1 MGFVTFY
8 ENADYNTNTAG
19 YERTYEIQIED
30 PLEIVLLNS
39 IINPV
44 PVRSIKNT
52 TSYFITLYYKRN
64 DLDAFG
70 NYIYIDK
77 SSDIPNVTTENLFSP
92 GFNGIVLQKE
102 LPDTN
107 NEFNTYITNNE
118 SKRKPYDK
126 VNVVIMTTEFTDNAE
141 NVPTVDKYERVAVE
155 TIPSSKSSIIYQQ
168 LQEQNEIKEKE
179 CKENQENRT
188 LLINLLKQQ
197 HDYCKYY
204 TKQSVVKNTEY
215 EIEKGRLEKRIQALE
230 KTNKALREQGSNTNT
245 TNNKDSTYLYLYFV
259 FIIDLFMLFY
269 ILYKH
274 KDYFV
279 GMK

>member
-107 NEFNTYITNNE
+107 NEFNTFITN
-118 SKRKPYDK
+118 DW
-126 VNVVIMTTEFTDNAE
+126 
-141 NVPTVDKYERVAVE
+141 
-155 TIPSSKSSIIYQQ
+155 Q
-168 LQEQNEIKEKE
+168 
-179 CKENQENRT
+179 
-188 LLINLLKQQ
+188 
-197 HDYCKYY
+197 
-204 TKQSVVKNTEY
+204 
-215 EIEKGRLEKRIQALE
+215 
-230 KTNKALREQGSNTNT
+230 
-245 TNNKDSTYLYLYFV
+245 
-259 FIIDLFMLFY
+259 
-269 ILYKH
+269 
-274 KDYFV
+274 
-279 GMK
+279 